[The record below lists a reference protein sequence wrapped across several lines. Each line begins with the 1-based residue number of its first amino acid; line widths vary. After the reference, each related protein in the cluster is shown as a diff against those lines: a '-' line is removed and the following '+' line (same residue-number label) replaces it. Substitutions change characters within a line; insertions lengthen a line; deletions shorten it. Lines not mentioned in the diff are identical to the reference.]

1 MRDAA
6 LALLVTIMIP
16 TAGWTWSL
24 AGRLS
29 ALETTQHFILEQNQD
44 RKQMADLIQK
54 IDRRLTILETLVLQN
69 REEPHLNNTHQ

>member
-6 LALLVTIMIP
+6 LALLITIMIP

-29 ALETTQHFILEQNQD
+29 TLETTQHFILEQNQD
-44 RKQMADLIQK
+44 RQQMADLIQK
-54 IDRRLTILETLVLQN
+54 IDKRLTILETLVLQN
-69 REEPHLNNTHQ
+69 REEPKLIDR

>member
-6 LALLVTIMIP
+6 IALLITIMIP

-29 ALETTQHFILEQNQD
+29 ALETTQHFILEQNQST
-44 RKQMADLIQK
+44 KQMADLIQK

-69 REEPHLNNTHQ
+69 RGEPQLNNAN